1 MTPVRLW
8 QDYDAEALELEPSFL
23 RYEKQ
28 GELTYLEAYI
38 TAFSEPDGKARTF
51 VKGFM
56 PTGAKACAV
65 FIDDARYNSVT
76 DDYLRDMAAL
86 GMAAFSFDYNGNTS
100 GKACYTHYPESIS
113 YANFRLEEERRYK
126 AFPTSYDTCMYH
138 WVRICHRVITFVRT
152 LCPCKKLC
160 LIGYGTGADIT
171 WLAGAFDKR
180 VTAIAPIQSAGWHE
194 MKNLPKYAGEDGD
207 FVLNEDSEAW
217 VIGYAPQTYAKY
229 VACPV
234 FYLGTTNSRFSQL
247 DRVESTLKVIESPVY
262 RFYDAGRTTTFST
275 DAVTALKRWAQWQ
288 ILGEKPCAKPPELSY
303 SGEGGSFSF
312 KLFNPSKTIELQ
324 LVYAYDELYSSL
336 RHWRTLD
343 ITPAGKGVAEV
354 PVYPDTQMIFAYLRA
369 KYDAGEIFCS
379 PLQAIKPE
387 GGERIKCRTTRILY
401 DKRHPLSD
409 WTVTGVHGL
418 MNEFEPKLEA
428 GGLDILGLTAGGGD
442 LTTFAVGDFNLAKEE
457 GTMLRF
463 DIYCEKEREV
473 IIELTA
479 MKDDMPQTYR
489 TSAHTAAGEWIT
501 VTRAGAD
508 FKDDKL
514 RALKSWSEVKRL
526 SVLDVNGVMLNNI
539 LWT

>member
-1 MTPVRLW
+1 M
-8 QDYDAEALELEPSFL
+8 
-23 RYEKQ
+23 
-28 GELTYLEAYI
+28 
-38 TAFSEPDGKARTF
+38 
-51 VKGFM
+51 
-56 PTGAKACAV
+56 
-65 FIDDARYNSVT
+65 
-76 DDYLRDMAAL
+76 
-86 GMAAFSFDYNGNTS
+86 
-100 GKACYTHYPESIS
+100 
-113 YANFRLEEERRYK
+113 
-126 AFPTSYDTCMYH
+126 
-138 WVRICHRVITFVRT
+138 
-152 LCPCKKLC
+152 
-160 LIGYGTGADIT
+160 
-171 WLAGAFDKR
+171 
-180 VTAIAPIQSAGWHE
+180 
-194 MKNLPKYAGEDGD
+194 
-207 FVLNEDSEAW
+207 
-217 VIGYAPQTYAKY
+217 
-229 VACPV
+229 
-234 FYLGTTNSRFSQL
+234 
-247 DRVESTLKVIESPVY
+247 Y

-288 ILGEKPCAKPPELSY
+288 ILGEKPCTKPPELSY

-343 ITPAGKGVAEV
+343 ITPAAKGGAEV

-418 MNEFEPKLEA
+418 VNEFEPKLEA
-428 GGLDILGLTAGGGD
+428 GGLDILGLTSGGGD

-479 MKDDMPQTYR
+479 MKDDMPLTYR
-489 TSAHTAAGEWIT
+489 TSAHTAAGRSPSSVRLPGRKGSGQPPPIRPPSDCRTPTSTPWHSSHT
-501 VTRAGAD
+501 CSGPGYASQTSARGLSQRPCLPQTAATRC
-508 FKDDKL
+508 
-514 RALKSWSEVKRL
+514 
-526 SVLDVNGVMLNNI
+526 
-539 LWT
+539 

>member
-1 MTPVRLW
+1 
-8 QDYDAEALELEPSFL
+8 
-23 RYEKQ
+23 
-28 GELTYLEAYI
+28 
-38 TAFSEPDGKARTF
+38 
-51 VKGFM
+51 
-56 PTGAKACAV
+56 
-65 FIDDARYNSVT
+65 
-76 DDYLRDMAAL
+76 
-86 GMAAFSFDYNGNTS
+86 
-100 GKACYTHYPESIS
+100 
-113 YANFRLEEERRYK
+113 
-126 AFPTSYDTCMYH
+126 
-138 WVRICHRVITFVRT
+138 
-152 LCPCKKLC
+152 
-160 LIGYGTGADIT
+160 
-171 WLAGAFDKR
+171 
-180 VTAIAPIQSAGWHE
+180 
-194 MKNLPKYAGEDGD
+194 
-207 FVLNEDSEAW
+207 
-217 VIGYAPQTYAKY
+217 
-229 VACPV
+229 
-234 FYLGTTNSRFSQL
+234 
-247 DRVESTLKVIESPVY
+247 
-262 RFYDAGRTTTFST
+262 
-275 DAVTALKRWAQWQ
+275 
-288 ILGEKPCAKPPELSY
+288 
-303 SGEGGSFSF
+303 
-312 KLFNPSKTIELQ
+312 
-324 LVYAYDELYSSL
+324 
-336 RHWRTLD
+336 
-343 ITPAGKGVAEV
+343 
-354 PVYPDTQMIFAYLRA
+354 MIFAYLRA

-418 MNEFEPKLEA
+418 VNEFEPKLEA